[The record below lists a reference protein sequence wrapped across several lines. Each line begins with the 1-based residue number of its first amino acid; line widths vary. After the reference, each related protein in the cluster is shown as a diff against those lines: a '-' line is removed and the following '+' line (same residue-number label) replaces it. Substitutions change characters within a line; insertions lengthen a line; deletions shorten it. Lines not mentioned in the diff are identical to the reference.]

1 MDEHA
6 YLLATELSQLLQYKT
21 LGQTII
27 LQTNKENTEKCLS
40 FGNVMIS
47 YTPSLSRVSRTRAFT
62 SLKFLTVAS
71 T

>member
-1 MDEHA
+1 MDKHA

-27 LQTNKENTEKCLS
+27 LQTNKETTEKCRP
-40 FGNVMIS
+40 FGNVMIF